1 MFCYWFSLQMSGD
14 RVWIWVCH
22 NFSCFSC
29 YSKKIKILNKLLY
42 SISRYVSCVLKRL
55 NCAVVKQF
63 NLLLNSTTPL
73 NSLISVSKWHD
84 FSSAWKLTATHHN
97 SLWVTR
103 QYTYHAIHATVHLIP
118 NFLGSF
124 INYVGQILPNFD
136 PLPSSS
142 GQMQRFYTLPTRCS
156 CNKAWNF

>member
-1 MFCYWFSLQMSGD
+1 MSGD
-14 RVWIWVCH
+14 WVW
-22 NFSCFSC
+22 
-29 YSKKIKILNKLLY
+29 IKILNKFLF
-42 SISRYVSCVLKRL
+42 SISRYVFCILKRL

-63 NLLLNSTTPL
+63 NQLLNSTTPL

-124 INYVGQILPNFD
+124 INNVGQILPNFD
-136 PLPSSS
+136 PLPPLR
-142 GQMQRFYTLPTRCS
+142 GQMWKFYTIHTLCLRD
-156 CNKAWNF
+156 KAWTF